1 MRVWFMYDCHTFAK
15 VGDGSSSREQMEA
28 RARELFAEDG
38 CGSLFARDSN
48 GRQITYCHGQRQP
61 NGRYGISDDALA
73 AFFNRVEEHAN
84 WQARG

>member
-48 GRQITYCHGQRQP
+48 GR
-61 NGRYGISDDALA
+61 YGISDDALA

-84 WQARG
+84 WEARGFEA